1 MQQAAII
8 PSVRA
13 ARSTRRVSLIA
24 LMKGRRSQAIQSELR
39 ARSCLR
45 PTASRCGK
53 GCTLRNALRL
63 ITEAPARKPRT
74 DRLSKPAEGKGL
86 AAMMAQ
92 AGSSRSSGPTRTRA
106 DNTATCG

>member
-39 ARSCLR
+39 ARSCLC
-45 PTASRCGK
+45 PTASRCGIGGVSCEISTQRLVQIRDSDAQHTAWLK
-53 GCTLRNALRL
+53 HTLELPQCRRYVKV
-63 ITEAPARKPRT
+63 R
-74 DRLSKPAEGKGL
+74 
-86 AAMMAQ
+86 
-92 AGSSRSSGPTRTRA
+92 
-106 DNTATCG
+106 